1 MGLFDKAKQAKQSAA
16 DAMAQAGAMQQQAGR
31 GGFGAPTCPAWAA
44 RTWPRWPR
52 TRPRSTS
59 WRSPALE
66 APGVI
71 HTITATG
78 TPDVSGATMHAIAVT
93 YRPEGGDPIET
104 TIEQSL
110 LPFQLEG
117 LAEGKPCTVK
127 YDPDMPTSADPAEL
141 VGARHM
147 GVFKD
152 GFKARSRAPRSS
164 ATTTAACR
172 RCRAPSRT
180 SQALTDDQG
189 QGEILKHGT
198 PTKARGAG
206 LPDAGRQVLDG
217 HPARRVPARG
227 R

>member
-16 DAMAQAGAMQQQAGR
+16 DAMAQAGAMQQQAGVPMGADMAGM
-31 GGFGAPTCPAWAA
+31 GGQDMAA
-44 RTWPRWPR
+44 MAAY
-52 TRPRSTS
+52 SAKVNKLAQS
-59 WRSPALE
+59 GVE

-127 YDPDMPTSADPAEL
+127 YDPDLPTSA
-141 VGARHM
+141 
-147 GVFKD
+147 
-152 GFKARSRAPRSS
+152 
-164 ATTTAACR
+164 
-172 RCRAPSRT
+172 
-180 SQALTDDQG
+180 
-189 QGEILKHGT
+189 
-198 PTKARGAG
+198 
-206 LPDAGRQVLDG
+206 VLQSW
-217 HPARRVPARG
+217 
-227 R
+227 